1 MEEVA
6 EVRAAAARLI
16 LGVTEGRLA
25 LNDQVQKGGLAALA
39 PPDRARAQRLAL
51 TVLRQI
57 GPIDSVLKPFLR
69 KEPPPYVRAL
79 LRLATAELLHDDAA
93 AHGIVHEAV
102 SLTRAPGQ
110 RTDGFAGMVNAVLRR
125 VSELP
130 PAALAAA
137 PAQPLPGWLRGRLM
151 SAWGKPATMRME
163 AAHAAGAAIDLTPKD
178 GNATGLAVRLGALAL
193 PTGSVRLAAPA
204 QVSDLPGFAEGD
216 WWVQDAAAALPAWA
230 VAAQPG
236 EQVLDLCCAPGGKTL
251 QLAAAG
257 AVVTALDLSAARMG
271 RVEENLK
278 RCRLTARTV
287 VADALNWQPDRLFD
301 AVLLDAPCSATGTIR
316 RHPDLPF
323 VKDAMGLKDLFA
335 LQSTLID
342 RALGFLHPGGR
353 LVFSTCSLLP
363 DEGERQVTA
372 ALSRHEGLAIDRSS
386 AALPGTDAGWIGAEG
401 GLRLRPDYW
410 PDLGGMDGFYIAT
423 FRRPT

>member
-1 MEEVA
+1 MAEAA
-6 EVRAAAARLI
+6 EVRAAAVRLI
-16 LGVTEGRLA
+16 LGVTEDRLA
-25 LNDQVQKGGLAALA
+25 LNDPLQKGALAALA

-69 KEPPPYVRAL
+69 KEPPAYVRAL
-79 LRLATAELLHDDAA
+79 LRLATSELLHEGAA

-102 SLTRAPGQ
+102 SLTRAPDQ

-130 PAALAAA
+130 PATLAAA
-137 PAQPLPGWLRGRLM
+137 QAQPLPGWLRGRLM

-163 AAHAAGAAIDLTPKD
+163 VAHAAGAAIDLTPKD
-178 GNATGLAVRLGALAL
+178 GDAAGLATRLGAVAL
-193 PTGSVRLAAPA
+193 PTGSVRLPA
-204 QVSDLPGFAEGD
+204 SVQISDLPGFATGD

-251 QLAAAG
+251 QLAAVG
-257 AVVTALDLSAARMG
+257 AEVSALDLSAARMA

-278 RCRLTARTV
+278 RCRLTARTI

-323 VKDAMGLKDLFA
+323 VKDALGLKDLFA
-335 LQSTLID
+335 LQSALID
-342 RALGFLHPGGR
+342 RALGFLRPGGR

-363 DEGERQVTA
+363 DEGERQVAA
-372 ALSRHEGLAIDRSS
+372 ALGRHEGLAVDRS
-386 AALPGTDAGWIGAEG
+386 AVALPGTDPGWIGAEG

-410 PDLGGMDGFYIAT
+410 PDLGGMDGFYIAV
-423 FRRPT
+423 FRRPV